1 MSCGFCSGLD
11 KLMLTTQ
18 QAKLKQLKKIQL
30 LKSQVHQSASLV
42 AQRQEKEEHE
52 QIRANEVEA
61 RIQQLKA
68 ERMAREADVEVGW
81 QTTSTVLLCTPHL
94 FHAQQVT
101 AMPCT
106 RLCRWSAPL
115 GLA

>member
-1 MSCGFCSGLD
+1 
-11 KLMLTTQ
+11 MLTTQ

-52 QIRANEVEA
+52 QLRANEAEA

-68 ERMAREADVEVGW
+68 ERIAREADVEVGR
-81 QTTSTVLLCTPHL
+81 QTTITVLLCTPHS
-94 FHAQQVT
+94 FHAQQLT
-101 AMPCT
+101 AMPCI
-106 RLCRWSAPL
+106 RLCYWSEPF
-115 GLA
+115 GPT